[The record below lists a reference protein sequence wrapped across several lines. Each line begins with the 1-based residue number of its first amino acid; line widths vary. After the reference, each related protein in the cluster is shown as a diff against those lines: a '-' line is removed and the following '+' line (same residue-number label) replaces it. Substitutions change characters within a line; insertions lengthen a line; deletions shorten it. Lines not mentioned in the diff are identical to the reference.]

1 MLDSQY
7 ENFMLFA
14 FFLCVHDEFH
24 FKAVHV
30 YEADTLYSLFFLILK
45 FIYQAVPQVFEI
57 IVKRAGIVM
66 AIFRISLSSL
76 KEKLNIKRW
85 V

>member
-14 FFLCVHDEFH
+14 FFLFVHDEFH

-30 YEADTLYSLFFLILK
+30 YEADILYSLFFPYIKIYILSC
-45 FIYQAVPQVFEI
+45 P
-57 IVKRAGIVM
+57 
-66 AIFRISLSSL
+66 SSL
-76 KEKLNIKRW
+76 
-85 V
+85 